1 VACGDGN
8 GHEAI
13 LLVVIRRR
21 SSLARWSAAAVAGLC
36 LHSGAE
42 ARAEDA
48 VPASATA
55 AALLDRAF
63 HNLYADDYIQTME
76 LTTRSRGGREMSKR
90 LQITRK
96 QSVRPGKA
104 LVRFLEPY
112 AIRRTSV
119 LVLENDE
126 RADDL
131 YVYLPA
137 VESTRYLSAAQRKD
151 SFFGTDLSYE
161 DVEPKQAADYVAD
174 WVSPAGAGDEPC
186 ALLEI
191 QARPQFESTYERL
204 VSCIEPE
211 RAIILWTEFY
221 RDGSVVKRLEIDPRK
236 VRQIGTK
243 FIPFAMTIK
252 ATRKRSETRIVTE
265 SYELRPSIPDNLFST
280 WNLEWGNADRDRSK
294 AAASD

>member
-1 VACGDGN
+1 VG
-8 GHEAI
+8 
-13 LLVVIRRR
+13 LPR
-21 SSLARWSAAAVAGLC
+21 SSSPRWVAAAIACLC
-36 LHSGAE
+36 VEVGAS
-42 ARAEDA
+42 AKIEDA
-48 VPASATA
+48 VSENSTA

-104 LVRFLEPY
+104 LVRFIEPY

-137 VESTRYLSAAQRKD
+137 VERTRHLSAAQRKD

-161 DVEPKQAADYVAD
+161 DVEPKQASDYVAD
-174 WVSPAGAGDEPC
+174 WASPAGADDEPC
-186 ALLEI
+186 VVMEI
-191 QARPQFESTYERL
+191 SARPQFESTYERL
-204 VSCIEPE
+204 VSCIERE

-221 RDGSVVKRLEIDPRK
+221 RDGSVVKRLEIDPRE

-243 FIPFAMTIK
+243 FIPFAMTIT
-252 ATRKRSETRIVTE
+252 ATRKQSETRIVTE
-265 SYELRPSIPDNLFST
+265 SYELRPSIPDNLLST
-280 WNLEWGNADRDRSK
+280 WNLEWGNAARDRSK
-294 AAASD
+294 TASSD